1 MLYTRDVNK
10 GVTRVV
16 ELVGPWCKKEVLL
29 SGKGKGK
36 REGCSPRTKW
46 KALRYT
52 NSVNYESITTI
63 LGLGN
68 ITVMHTEHGLIYG
81 KF

>member
-1 MLYTRDVNK
+1 MLCTRDVNK

-16 ELVGPWCKKEVLL
+16 ELVGPWCKKEVVP

-36 REGCSPRTKW
+36 REGCPPRTKW

-52 NSVNYESITTI
+52 NSVDYESITTI
-63 LGLGN
+63 LGQKLGN
-68 ITVMHTEHGLIYG
+68 ITVMHVYRLTY
-81 KF
+81 